1 MRTKKLSE
9 GFERLLEAIV
19 IVLTAGLF
27 FLVVAGVV
35 FRKAGHSIIWYDEIA
50 EVILAWLTYYGAA
63 LAMLK
68 RGHIGVTTV
77 VKMMP
82 RTGRLASFVVAEVTV
97 AVFFVLLAWVG
108 VRVLDVLTIDSLA
121 TLPEVSSAYT
131 HSAIPIGAALCLL
144 AQALSFPAAWRDA
157 RLSRE
162 HAAEEI

>member
-1 MRTKKLSE
+1 MPIKKLSA
-9 GFERLLEAIV
+9 GLERLLETIV
-19 IVLTAGLF
+19 IVLTVGLF

-82 RTGRLASFVVAEVTV
+82 RIGRLASFVVAEITV

-108 VRVLDVLTIDSLA
+108 WRVLDVLTIDSLA
-121 TLPEVSSAYT
+121 TLPDVSSAYT
-131 HSAIPIGAALCLL
+131 HSAIPIGAMLCLL
-144 AQALSFPAAWRDA
+144 AQGLSLPGAWRDA
-157 RLSRE
+157 MRGRE

>member
-1 MRTKKLSE
+1 MPIKKLSA
-9 GFERLLEAIV
+9 GFERLLEFIV
-19 IVLTAGLF
+19 IVLTVGLF
-27 FLVVAGVV
+27 FLVIAGVV
-35 FRKAGHSIIWYDEIA
+35 FRKAGHSLIWYDEIA

-82 RTGRLASFVVAEVTV
+82 RIGRLASFVVAEITV

-108 VRVLDVLTIDSLA
+108 WRVLDVLTIDSLA
-121 TLPEVSSAYT
+121 TLPDISSAYT
-131 HSAIPIGAALCLL
+131 HSAIPIGATLCLL
-144 AQALSFPAAWRDA
+144 AQALSMPGAWRDA
-157 RLSRE
+157 RLGRE

>member
-1 MRTKKLSE
+1 MPIKKLSA
-9 GFERLLEAIV
+9 GLERLLETIV
-19 IVLTAGLF
+19 IVLTVGLF
-27 FLVVAGVV
+27 FLVVVGVV

-82 RTGRLASFVVAEVTV
+82 RIGRLASFVVAEVTV
-97 AVFFVLLAWVG
+97 AAFFILLAWLG
-108 VRVLDVLTIDSLA
+108 WRVLDVLTIDSLA

-131 HSAIPIGAALCLL
+131 HSAIPIGAMLCLL
-144 AQALSFPAAWRDA
+144 AQALSMPQAWRDA
-157 RLSRE
+157 RLGRE